1 MDYTDVFASIIK
13 EAVNAD
19 LADWYVDTYFYGNWN
34 MFEDAFRRE
43 FGKNLFD

>member
-19 LADWYVDTYFYGNWN
+19 LVDWYVDTYFGGNWHT
-34 MFEDAFRRE
+34 FEDEFRRE
-43 FGKNLFD
+43 FGRNLFD

>member
-19 LADWYVDTYFYGNWN
+19 LADWYVDMYFAGNWRT
-34 MFEDAFRRE
+34 FEAEFRKE

>member
-1 MDYTDVFASIIK
+1 MDYTDVFARIIK

-19 LADWYVDTYFYGNWN
+19 LADWYVDTYFCGNWH